1 MHILLWLLL
10 SDMCE
15 SSPLTS
21 LLGPDDNNDPIA
33 IDDRDRGEH
42 SAESLRDDSDGEG
55 GSSCE

>member
-10 SDMCE
+10 SDICE
-15 SSPLTS
+15 SSPLAS
-21 LLGPDDNNDPIA
+21 LLGLVESNDPIA

-55 GSSCE
+55 GRSCE